1 MTLRKWQRVVLIVL
15 DGVGVG
21 GQPDASAYGD
31 QGASTLPHVAERCG
45 GLKLP
50 TLEKLGLG
58 RIVPIAGVDAVA
70 EPSALYGRMLE
81 RSKGKD
87 TTTGHW
93 ELAGLVQGEPFA
105 SYPKGFPDEI
115 IDAFAGLAG
124 VRPLGNIA
132 ASGTEILKQ
141 LGMEHLQT
149 GRPIVYT
156 SVDSVFQIAA
166 HEEVM
171 SCEAL
176 YALCEGMRKVLDRYR
191 VGRVIARPFVGT
203 SAENFERTSGRR
215 DFAMPPQGDTLLND
229 MQNAGMTVL
238 GVGKISDIF
247 AGQGIS
253 RALKSTDNA
262 DGMRKTREAL
272 AQIERGL
279 VFTNLVDFDMLY
291 GHRLD
296 ALGFGRALEEFDA
309 WLGGFLADFRDSDL
323 LIITADHGCD
333 PTTPGTDH
341 TRESVPLLV
350 WSPALVCGQDLGVRE
365 SFSDAAATIADLFD
379 LEIRTGQSFM
389 DRLL

>member
-1 MTLRKWQRVVLIVL
+1 MTSRKWQRVVLIVL

-21 GQPDASAYGD
+21 GQPDAAAYGD
-31 QGASTLPHVAERCG
+31 QGATTLPHVAECCG
-45 GLKLP
+45 GLNLP

-58 RIVPIAGVDAVA
+58 RIVPIAGVGAVP

-115 IDAFAGLAG
+115 IDAFADLAG
-124 VRPLGNIA
+124 VRPLGNVA

-156 SVDSVFQIAA
+156 SVDSVFQIAV
-166 HEEVM
+166 HEDVM

-176 YALCEGMRKVLDRYR
+176 YTLCEGMRKVLDRYR

-203 SAENFERTSGRR
+203 CAENFERTSARR
-215 DFAMPPQGDTLLND
+215 DFAMPPQGDTLLDD
-229 MQNAGMTVL
+229 MQTAGMTVL

-247 AGQGIS
+247 AGKGIS
-253 RALKSTDNA
+253 RALKSTSNA
-262 DGMRKTREAL
+262 DGMLKTREAL
-272 AQIERGL
+272 AQIERGM

-296 ALGFGRALEEFDA
+296 ALGFGRALCEFDT
-309 WLGGFLADFRDSDL
+309 WLEGFLEDFRDGDL

-350 WSPALVCGQDLGVRE
+350 WSPALACGQDLGVRE
-365 SFSDAAATIADLFD
+365 SFSDVAATIAEMFE
-379 LEIRTGQSFM
+379 LESRTGQSFM
-389 DRLL
+389 DLLT